1 MAAVKRQ
8 KRFKNASTNSS
19 WEQGRARKK
28 KLRLLKHDLNERSN
42 IALEWDDKNRSV
54 VARREQIGLAWRD
67 LIPFVDY
74 VPHSHNI
81 LTDVLAIPSEIF
93 DLENLKEVLS
103 FEVWQT
109 HLSENERNYLLQF
122 LPEGAQTH
130 QVVKELLAGDNF
142 HFGNPLL
149 KWNNVSRQVRT
160 RTTQSYRSTT
170 MSMYRTGVAS
180 FLLCIVHY
188 SSSILFFFN
197 CIVKNLCAP
206 SVSMI
211 VGLLMLKERWA
222 SCKDFAKEVGNK
234 IWRFHDAEVD
244 LETLSESGSWA
255 ADGEADN
262 SYNQNLIRKHREPY
276 KRLVNVA
283 SVNPIQI
290 FIGIFCCPAV
300 KSIMEDNCDTLSA
313 GLKMVAIPRRG
324 EKLLNQDV
332 HGDDGFKYM
341 PYIKASREQHQC
353 GKSSMKESGNSNPSR
368 SLNRALGNLDT
379 FHVQMFQEEEWKKL
393 HQHWVQLATR
403 DLPLSCANRRMLQL
417 RKWQLARLLE
427 QEMEEKLNS
436 LNEDGV
442 EDCAH
447 VMLPD
452 LRKNRTS
459 DSGATSMRPPK
470 VEFGSSHVEHIND
483 REEKHQSTIALSED
497 QQVGDHATAKP
508 NEIPPRES
516 SSSEYEQSLNG
527 NRVKVALNHRSAS
540 LSYGN
545 SDRSLSLI
553 DPWPDEEGHGR
564 NELLPLQEG
573 AVLSFMK

>member
-1 MAAVKRQ
+1 M
-8 KRFKNASTNSS
+8 
-19 WEQGRARKK
+19 
-28 KLRLLKHDLNERSN
+28 
-42 IALEWDDKNRSV
+42 
-54 VARREQIGLAWRD
+54 RE
-67 LIPFVDY
+67 
-74 VPHSHNI
+74 
-81 LTDVLAIPSEIF
+81 TIF
-93 DLENLKEVLS
+93 YSFFLKELRHIKLSKNCLRGITFILGILFSNGVLL
-103 FEVWQT
+103 FV
-109 HLSENERNYLLQF
+109 LVIFILMLFFIR
-122 LPEGAQTH
+122 
-130 QVVKELLAGDNF
+130 
-142 HFGNPLL
+142 
-149 KWNNVSRQVRT
+149 NNVSRQVRT

-170 MSMYRTGVAS
+170 M
-180 FLLCIVHY
+180 I
-188 SSSILFFFN
+188 
-197 CIVKNLCAP
+197 KNLCAP

-262 SYNQNLIRKHREPY
+262 SYNQNLIRNHREPY
-276 KRLVNVA
+276 KR
-283 SVNPIQI
+283 
-290 FIGIFCCPAV
+290 
-300 KSIMEDNCDTLSA
+300 KSFMEDNCDTLSA
-313 GLKMVAIPRRG
+313 GFKMVAIPRRG
-324 EKLLNQDV
+324 EKLHNQDV

-341 PYIKASREQHQC
+341 PYIKASREQHQR

-452 LRKNRTS
+452 LRKNRAS

-470 VEFGSSHVEHIND
+470 VECGSSHVEHIND

-516 SSSEYEQSLNG
+516 SSSEYGQSLNR

-553 DPWPDEEGHGR
+553 DPWPEEEGHGR

>member
-149 KWNNVSRQVRT
+149 KWGASLCSGNLHPDVILHQEQCFKASKN
-160 RTTQSYRSTT
+160 SY
-170 MSMYRTGVAS
+170 
-180 FLLCIVHY
+180 Y
-188 SSSILFFFN
+188 SELQKYHN
-197 CIVKNLCAP
+197 D
-206 SVSMI
+206 MI

-470 VEFGSSHVEHIND
+470 DFVQVEFGSSHVEHIND

>member
-1 MAAVKRQ
+1 MAAEKRQ

-19 WEQGRARKK
+19 WEQGKARKK
-28 KLRLLKHDLNERSN
+28 KLRLLKHDLNERSY

-103 FEVWQT
+103 FE
-109 HLSENERNYLLQF
+109 F

-149 KWNNVSRQVRT
+149 KWGASLCSGNLHPDVILHQEQCFKASKNSYYSELQKYHNEKDGPAARILQRKLGT
-160 RTTQSYRSTT
+160 RY
-170 MSMYRTGVAS
+170 GG
-180 FLLCIVHY
+180 LY
-188 SSSILFFFN
+188 SGYFPLFR
-197 CIVKNLCAP
+197 KL
-206 SVSMI
+206 
-211 VGLLMLKERWA
+211 
-222 SCKDFAKEVGNK
+222 
-234 IWRFHDAEVD
+234 FHDAEVD

-262 SYNQNLIRKHREPY
+262 SYNQNLIRNHREPY
-276 KRLVNVA
+276 KR
-283 SVNPIQI
+283 
-290 FIGIFCCPAV
+290 
-300 KSIMEDNCDTLSA
+300 KSFMEDNCDTLSA
-313 GLKMVAIPRRG
+313 GFKMVAIPRRG
-324 EKLLNQDV
+324 EKLHNQDV

-341 PYIKASREQHQC
+341 PYIKASREQHQR

-452 LRKNRTS
+452 LRKNRAS

-470 VEFGSSHVEHIND
+470 VECGSSHVEHIND

-516 SSSEYEQSLNG
+516 SSSEYGQSLNR

-553 DPWPDEEGHGR
+553 DPWPEEEGHGR